1 MKKYIAGSFDAL
13 RLRQL
18 QREPSS
24 NKYKI
29 TVSVKNLT
37 FAQFLQNKIKLTCKN
52 LTKSKGEKRGYYFM
66 LTKRSIQEIL
76 NYCGEYIVNHQ
87 DIVNDFYENENITK
101 PKYKKHIDNRDYLAG
116 AFDSII
122 NFIFHRGSGKSVG
135 RYNFYT
141 KIVNINSTSQ
151 YVLKFLNNNNIKYS
165 ILNTCYQKQQLTFY
179 KNNAEKLLNLMLDE
193 LISKKEVA
201 AEFLNLPEKIDLT
214 AGDLFKEKIQFKIHP
229 SIIPKKGLTIEESTT
244 QALKNKSHRTIK
256 KQILNQEKKDSKEY
270 ILFLRALY
278 NEQKREARV
287 YASQKIKKNWEKQAK
302 ILKKQK
308 KLKKINATHRI
319 CTACNLEKPKS
330 EFYKNPK
337 IAYGCDSVC
346 KQCRSRQSLA
356 YYTQNKEKHLKCV
369 KKWRQN
375 NRVSSSQHTM
385 FRELSETHDFVY
397 FPGQGVKKEKLEKYF
412 EQEYLKLPQK
422 IKEKY
427 NLPKMLSA
435 KEIFDLRSKGVLHFD
450 HIFPKAYIKNE
461 IKTGKYTNY
470 TISPHIY
477 KNLRPFPSK
486 LNMSRS
492 CKLDYL
498 EYYTESELQDKRNAV
513 FKV

>member
-101 PKYKKHIDNRDYLAG
+101 PEYKKHIDNRDYLAG

-165 ILNTCYQKQQLTFY
+165 VLNTCYQKQQLTFY

-201 AEFLNLPEKIDLT
+201 AEFLNLPEK
-214 AGDLFKEKIQFKIHP
+214 Q
-229 SIIPKKGLTIEESTT
+229 
-244 QALKNKSHRTIK
+244 
-256 KQILNQEKKDSKEY
+256 
-270 ILFLRALY
+270 
-278 NEQKREARV
+278 
-287 YASQKIKKNWEKQAK
+287 
-302 ILKKQK
+302 
-308 KLKKINATHRI
+308 
-319 CTACNLEKPKS
+319 
-330 EFYKNPK
+330 
-337 IAYGCDSVC
+337 
-346 KQCRSRQSLA
+346 
-356 YYTQNKEKHLKCV
+356 
-369 KKWRQN
+369 
-375 NRVSSSQHTM
+375 
-385 FRELSETHDFVY
+385 
-397 FPGQGVKKEKLEKYF
+397 
-412 EQEYLKLPQK
+412 
-422 IKEKY
+422 
-427 NLPKMLSA
+427 
-435 KEIFDLRSKGVLHFD
+435 
-450 HIFPKAYIKNE
+450 
-461 IKTGKYTNY
+461 
-470 TISPHIY
+470 
-477 KNLRPFPSK
+477 
-486 LNMSRS
+486 
-492 CKLDYL
+492 
-498 EYYTESELQDKRNAV
+498 
-513 FKV
+513 